1 MRIKSVELIDE
12 EVDVHDIEVED
23 DHSFIVKNVILHNSA
38 KCRALDSKMFDEN
51 KNPVGHNL
59 QMIPPSGPP
68 LHVRCRSVLMP
79 ILKSRSDVSEEMDEI
94 LKEQTNSQREAM
106 NGNVPANTTY
116 DDWLKKQSVEL
127 QKEILGLKKY
137 EIWKK
142 NKLTMADLVDQTA
155 NPLTVKELIS
165 KWGEP

>member
-1 MRIKSVELIDE
+1 
-12 EVDVHDIEVED
+12 
-23 DHSFIVKNVILHNSA
+23 
-38 KCRALDSKMFDEN
+38 MFDEN

-155 NPLTVKELIS
+155 NPLTIKELIS